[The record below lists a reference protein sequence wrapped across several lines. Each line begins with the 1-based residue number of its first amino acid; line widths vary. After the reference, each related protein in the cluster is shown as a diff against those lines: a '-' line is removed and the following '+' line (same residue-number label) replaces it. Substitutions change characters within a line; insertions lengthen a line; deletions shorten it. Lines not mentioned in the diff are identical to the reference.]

1 MKNSKHYFNQT
12 LLPCVL
18 LSALTGVFTGV
29 LIFLFKFLSKLIIGL
44 SDDIYIIVR
53 EQPRYFLLLVGGA
66 ALLGV
71 VSYVI
76 VSYIPSCRG
85 GGIPTAVAILR
96 GHIPFEWMTTMIGMF
111 SSSIITFAMGVP
123 LGNEGP
129 SVQMG
134 CAVGRGTVNV
144 LAKRNR
150 AWDRYVMTG
159 GASGGF
165 AAATGAPLSGIL
177 FAFEEVHKRFSPVI
191 FMAVSASALTASA
204 TMQALCKLFGTEFSI
219 FDFAVNIT
227 LPVRFFGIAVLAG
240 LLAGAFAV
248 LFAKAYRATDRLMND
263 IFSKS
268 PHAAKVVVIFMA
280 VTVFGFIDIS
290 FTGSGHD
297 IICDIMYGKAPVWYM
312 IVIYLTVR
320 SLLLLLA
327 NTVGITGGIFIP
339 SLAFGAMLGS
349 ALAKLTVYLGTMPE
363 AYAPVIVIVSMTAFL
378 AASSKIPMTA
388 IAFSAEALSGLSN
401 ILPVAIGTAV
411 AYIVAEAAGAVSL
424 TDSVIESKVKAHTKG
439 KEHFVIDTHFTVA
452 ARSFA
457 EGKEIRDILLPP
469 NCLIVSMEKK
479 DPDVISLC
487 EGDILHLRYK
497 TFDNKETYA
506 DLLALFGKQP
516 VSKMH
521 SVHSGEE
528 NYTLPEI

>member
-1 MKNSKHYFNQT
+1 M
-12 LLPCVL
+12 
-18 LSALTGVFTGV
+18 
-29 LIFLFKFLSKLIIGL
+29 FKFLSKLIIGL
-44 SDDIYIIVR
+44 SDDIYTAVR

-96 GHIPFEWMTTMIGMF
+96 GHIPFEWMTSTLGMF
-111 SSSIITFAMGVP
+111 GSSIITFAMGVP

-134 CAVGRGTVNV
+134 CAVGRGTVNAF
-144 LAKRNR
+144 AKRNR

-191 FMAVSASALTASA
+191 FMAVSTSVVTASTTA
-204 TMQALCKLFGTEFSI
+204 DALSRVFGTEFSV
-219 FDFAVNIT
+219 FDFT
-227 LPVRFFGIAVLAG
+227 LSISLPARFFGIAVFAG
-240 LLAGAFAV
+240 LLSGAFSV
-248 LFAKAYRATDRLMND
+248 LFAKVYRVTDYFIND
-263 IFSKS
+263 VFSKS
-268 PHAAKVVVIFMA
+268 PHVAKVVLIFMA
-280 VTVFGFIDIS
+280 VTVFGFIDTS

-297 IICDIMYGKAPVWYM
+297 IITDVMYGKVPVWYM
-312 IVIYLTVR
+312 LLIYLAVR
-320 SLLLLLA
+320 SILLLLA
-327 NTVGITGGIFIP
+327 NTTGITGGIFIP
-339 SLAFGAMLGS
+339 SLTFGAMLGS
-349 ALAKLTVYLGTMPE
+349 VSSKIAISIGAMPE
-363 AYAPVIVIVSMTAFL
+363 EYAPIIVIVSMSAFL

-388 IAFSAEALSGLSN
+388 IAFSVEALSGLYN
-401 ILPVAIGTAV
+401 ILPIAIGTAV
-411 AYIVAEAAGAVSL
+411 AYVIAEAAGAVSL
-424 TDSVIESKVKAHTKG
+424 TDSVIESKIKSHTKG
-439 KEHFVIDTHFTVA
+439 KDPFVIDTRFTVA
-452 ARSFA
+452 KDSFA

-469 NCLIVSMEKK
+469 NCLIVSMEKR
-479 DPDVISLC
+479 DHEAVALC

-497 TFDNKETYA
+497 TFDNKESYA
-506 DLLALFGKQP
+506 DLIALFGKQP
-516 VSKMH
+516 ISKMQ